1 MYGVISWLSKISR
14 VRRNRRWSSGIVNG
28 AVLYSDRHTHHA
40 NHQWQVFH
48 SIHTRGFTAS
58 LMAVFV
64 HFYANFAMIVIQGE
78 LRFWTNEMTM
88 DVSNRRS
95 QSHINQTYFVLCSVL
110 VNPRRTCP
118 LCQHPV
124 DFSIGKVFQKGDL
137 PSMKCRSSDH
147 VSTNET
153 KADRWRYELMRAEW
167 VSGDGLLFFA
177 CLPVRRHNLD
187 LEPDKSGDSTRAK
200 FLKPLKKSI
209 LFYLLFIL

>member
-1 MYGVISWLSKISR
+1 
-14 VRRNRRWSSGIVNG
+14 
-28 AVLYSDRHTHHA
+28 
-40 NHQWQVFH
+40 
-48 SIHTRGFTAS
+48 
-58 LMAVFV
+58 
-64 HFYANFAMIVIQGE
+64 MIVIQGE
-78 LRFWTNEMTM
+78 LRFWTNEMIM

-153 KADRWRYELMRAEW
+153 KADIWRYELMRAEW

-200 FLKPLKKSI
+200 FFEAFKKV
-209 LFYLLFIL
+209 FYFITLYSVSGRSGHVMCTCT